1 MVIKDNENNN
11 PLLESAKLIFQSLI
25 DDPDYQATN
34 NMTREEVVMG
44 EAVQRANQ
52 SHRNNLAL
60 SLGNDLEKLLNFLK
74 AEPSNKEKNE
84 LIRTFSTT
92 HKQDIKGKE
101 RTVLGFNAGKYL
113 WENHGIRN
121 LEQAKP
127 ILDFIVN
134 NNMRGTKAY
143 AGTNEEIVVFVM

>member
-60 SLGNDLEKLLNFLK
+60 SLGSDLEKFVNFIKALTPEQEVAIEDHNYYELLMD
-74 AEPSNKEKNE
+74 AEASDAGREWQIQDLARQLEVDPAVIWNLIASKEDGGRYK
-84 LIRTFSTT
+84 T
-92 HKQDIKGKE
+92 
-101 RTVLGFNAGKYL
+101 
-113 WENHGIRN
+113 
-121 LEQAKP
+121 
-127 ILDFIVN
+127 
-134 NNMRGTKAY
+134 
-143 AGTNEEIVVFVM
+143 

>member
-60 SLGNDLEKLLNFLK
+60 SLGSDLEKFVNFIK
-74 AEPSNKEKNE
+74 ALTP
-84 LIRTFSTT
+84 
-92 HKQDIKGKE
+92 
-101 RTVLGFNAGKYL
+101 
-113 WENHGIRN
+113 
-121 LEQAKP
+121 
-127 ILDFIVN
+127 
-134 NNMRGTKAY
+134 
-143 AGTNEEIVVFVM
+143 